1 MNIHIQNLIGIYAS
15 RWDFDP
21 SYGKAVNPPRRVT
34 YVQYFLDGE
43 YDYTFPSGKICV
55 KKDSV
60 LTINPSDPFSALQ
73 IAPSHVIGF
82 SFYSDIDIQSGL
94 VDCSDDPRFSILF
107 RKLLQYKNLNQEG
120 PYYMALSVAYEIL
133 ALIVEKR
140 DAQYYQLSKNLP
152 FVEMRD
158 YLLNHFREPS
168 LDTAALSAKYS
179 FSDKYFRERFRE
191 LFGSTPTQYLIGLRL
206 NEAARLLSSGTH
218 NVKQAAEAV
227 GISDIYYFSRLF
239 KKRFLCPPSN
249 FRNRVPK
256 L

>member
-1 MNIHIQNLIGIYAS
+1 
-15 RWDFDP
+15 
-21 SYGKAVNPPRRVT
+21 
-34 YVQYFLDGE
+34 
-43 YDYTFPSGKICV
+43 
-55 KKDSV
+55 
-60 LTINPSDPFSALQ
+60 
-73 IAPSHVIGF
+73 
-82 SFYSDIDIQSGL
+82 
-94 VDCSDDPRFSILF
+94 
-107 RKLLQYKNLNQEG
+107 
-120 PYYMALSVAYEIL
+120 
-133 ALIVEKR
+133 
-140 DAQYYQLSKNLP
+140 
-152 FVEMRD
+152 MRD